1 MSTVPDPS
9 ASESRVID
17 FAQAR
22 QRRMIQPRA
31 AKPLADR
38 VEDAKRAVLRNA
50 GLLFVL
56 DPKPLD
62 ATGLDA
68 SR

>member
-1 MSTVPDPS
+1 MGTVPDPS
-9 ASESRVID
+9 AGESRIID
-17 FAQAR
+17 FTQAR

-38 VEDAKRAVLRNA
+38 VEDAKRAVLRKA

>member
-1 MSTVPDPS
+1 
-9 ASESRVID
+9 
-17 FAQAR
+17 
-22 QRRMIQPRA
+22 MIQPRA

-38 VEDAKRAVLRNA
+38 IEDAKRAVLRRA

>member
-38 VEDAKRAVLRNA
+38 VEDAKRAVLRKA

>member
-9 ASESRVID
+9 AGESRVID

-22 QRRMIQPRA
+22 QRRMIRPRA

-38 VEDAKRAVLRNA
+38 VEDAKRAVLRKA

>member
-1 MSTVPDPS
+1 MGTVPDPS
-9 ASESRVID
+9 AGETRIID
-17 FAQAR
+17 FTQAR
-22 QRRMIQPRA
+22 QRRMIRPRA
-31 AKPLADR
+31 AKPFAER
-38 VEDAKRAVLRNA
+38 VEAAKRVVLRNA

-62 ATGLDA
+62 SAGLDR

>member
-22 QRRMIQPRA
+22 QRRIIQPRA

-38 VEDAKRAVLRNA
+38 IEDAKRAVLRKA

>member
-9 ASESRVID
+9 AGESRVID
-17 FAQAR
+17 FTQAR
-22 QRRMIQPRA
+22 QRRMSRARA

-38 VEDAKRAVLRNA
+38 IEDAKRAVLRKA

>member
-1 MSTVPDPS
+1 MSTLPDPS
-9 ASESRVID
+9 AGESRVID

-22 QRRMIQPRA
+22 QRRVSQPRT

-38 VEDAKRAVLRNA
+38 IEDAKRAVLRKA

-62 ATGLDA
+62 ASGLDA

>member
-38 VEDAKRAVLRNA
+38 VEDAKRAVLRKA

-62 ATGLDA
+62 ATGLGA

>member
-1 MSTVPDPS
+1 MSTLPDPS
-9 ASESRVID
+9 AGESRVID

-22 QRRMIQPRA
+22 QRRMSQPRT

-38 VEDAKRAVLRNA
+38 IEDAKRAVLRKA

-62 ATGLDA
+62 ASGLDA

>member
-1 MSTVPDPS
+1 MSTVPDQS
-9 ASESRVID
+9 AGESRVID

-38 VEDAKRAVLRNA
+38 VEDAKRAVLRKA

>member
-9 ASESRVID
+9 ARESRVID

-22 QRRMIQPRA
+22 QRRMSQPRA

-38 VEDAKRAVLRNA
+38 IEDAKRAVLRKA

>member
-1 MSTVPDPS
+1 MGTVPDPS
-9 ASESRVID
+9 AGETRVID
-17 FAQAR
+17 FFQLR
-22 QRRMIQPRA
+22 QRRITRPRA
-31 AKPLADR
+31 AQPFADK
-38 VEDAKRAVLRNA
+38 VEDAKRAVLRKA

-56 DPKPLD
+56 DPKPFD

>member
-9 ASESRVID
+9 AGETRIID
-17 FAQAR
+17 FTQAR
-22 QRRMIQPRA
+22 QRRMSQPRA
-31 AKPLADR
+31 AKPLGDR
-38 VEDAKRAVLRNA
+38 IEDAKRAVLRKA

>member
-1 MSTVPDPS
+1 MGTVPDPS
-9 ASESRVID
+9 AGETRIID

-22 QRRMIQPRA
+22 QRRMTRARA
-31 AKPLADR
+31 AQPLADR
-38 VEDAKRAVLRNA
+38 VEDAKRAVLRKA

-62 ATGLDA
+62 AIGLDT

>member
-1 MSTVPDPS
+1 MGTVPDPS
-9 ASESRVID
+9 AGETRIID
-17 FAQAR
+17 FTQAR
-22 QRRMIQPRA
+22 QRRMIRPRA
-31 AKPLADR
+31 AKPFAER
-38 VEDAKRAVLRNA
+38 VEAAKRVVLLNA

>member
-9 ASESRVID
+9 AGETRIID
-17 FAQAR
+17 FTQAR
-22 QRRMIQPRA
+22 QRRMSQPRA

-38 VEDAKRAVLRNA
+38 IEDAKRAVLHRA

-62 ATGLDA
+62 ATGLGA

>member
-9 ASESRVID
+9 AGETRIID
-17 FAQAR
+17 FSQAR
-22 QRRMIQPRA
+22 QRRMTQARA
-31 AKPLADR
+31 AKPFADK
-38 VEDAKRAVLRNA
+38 VEDAKRAVLRKA

-62 ATGLDA
+62 ASGLDA

>member
-9 ASESRVID
+9 AGETRIID
-17 FAQAR
+17 FFQAR
-22 QRRMIQPRA
+22 QRRITRPRA
-31 AKPLADR
+31 ARPFADK
-38 VEDAKRAVLRNA
+38 VEDAKRAVLRKA

>member
-9 ASESRVID
+9 AGETRIID
-17 FAQAR
+17 FSQAR
-22 QRRMIQPRA
+22 QRRMTQARA
-31 AKPLADR
+31 AKPFADQ
-38 VEDAKRAVLRNA
+38 VEDAKRAALRRA

-62 ATGLDA
+62 AAGLQG

>member
-1 MSTVPDPS
+1 MSTLPDPS
-9 ASESRVID
+9 AGESRVID

-22 QRRMIQPRA
+22 QRRVSQPRT

-38 VEDAKRAVLRNA
+38 IEDAKRAVLRKA

-62 ATGLDA
+62 ATGLGA

>member
-9 ASESRVID
+9 AGESRVID
-17 FAQAR
+17 FTQAR
-22 QRRMIQPRA
+22 QRRMSRA
-31 AKPLADR
+31 RAGKPLADR
-38 VEDAKRAVLRNA
+38 IEDAKRAVLRKA
-50 GLLFVL
+50 GLLVVL

>member
-9 ASESRVID
+9 PRETRIID

-22 QRRMIQPRA
+22 QRRMIQTRA
-31 AKPLADR
+31 AQPFADK
-38 VEDAKRAVLRNA
+38 VEDAKRAVLRKA

-62 ATGLDA
+62 APGLEP